1 MSNLLETMPRSSF
14 ASRYEWY
21 DAVIGGSGL
30 ILRGRSA
37 LEYLGYFSG
46 YRNYNEIE
54 VYALENGQFSNI
66 YYKVVSNFSGIEYT
80 QDGRVLCSTFSQ
92 AINDMISTFP
102 YEDEQALV
110 EALSDYY
117 YRNNSS
123 FEGLN
128 IHTANQPLFETLKS
142 WAIEYYDEAVVQ

>member
-1 MSNLLETMPRSSF
+1 MSNLLETIPRSSF

-21 DAVIGGSGL
+21 DNIIGGSNL

-54 VYALENGQFSNI
+54 VYALENGRYTNI
-66 YYKVVSNFSGIEYT
+66 YYKIVSNFNDIEHT
-80 QDGRVLCSTFSQ
+80 NDERVLCSTFNQ
-92 AINDMISTFP
+92 AINDIIYTFP
-102 YEDEQALV
+102 NEDEQVLV

-117 YRNNSS
+117 YKNNNS
-123 FEGLN
+123 FEGLD
-128 IHTANQPLFETLKS
+128 IHPVNQTLFETLKI
-142 WAIEYYDEAVVQ
+142 WAIEYYDEAVV

>member
-1 MSNLLETMPRSSF
+1 MSSLLETMPRSSF

-21 DAVIGGSGL
+21 DAVIGGSNL

-54 VYALENGQFSNI
+54 VYALENGRYANV
-66 YYKVVSNFSGIEYT
+66 YYKIVNNLSDIEHVN
-80 QDGRVLCSTFSQ
+80 DGRVLCSTFSQ
-92 AINDMISTFP
+92 AINDMLNTYP

-117 YRNNSS
+117 FRNNSS

-128 IHTANQPLFETLKS
+128 IHPANQPLFETMKN
-142 WAIEYYDEAVVQ
+142 WAIEYYDEALA